1 MTLPFA
7 VPASLPPNLARV
19 HAYWHGLLRG
29 EAQTPFWDDARL
41 TDLPDL
47 AGRLLLIDVFERPQ
61 RFRFATIGA
70 DLGAPRAAG
79 LFLDEHPLARPFE
92 LLGSQCWATVEL
104 AIPTFL
110 DYGDAGRRSPAGGYR
125 RLLLPMWGEGHIG
138 MILGAVDI
146 D

>member
-7 VPASLPPNLARV
+7 VPASLPPDLARV
-19 HAYWHGLLRG
+19 HAYWQGLLRG
-29 EAQTPFWDDARL
+29 EAEVPFWDDARL

-61 RFRFATIGA
+61 RFRFGTIG
-70 DLGAPRAAG
+70 DELGTPEAAG
-79 LFLDEHPLARPFE
+79 LFLDEIRLSWPFE

-104 AIPTFL
+104 RRPTFL
-110 DYGDAGRRSPAGGYR
+110 VHQGHEPPAAGYR

-138 MILGAVDI
+138 MILGAVDVG
-146 D
+146 